1 MFKQDSLCGG
11 VTRKWGMG
19 AGMRRAWCGGLI
31 MGWLLLLTAPTH
43 ATEADDRYIKIYTT
57 IQQADTL
64 SKAGEIEKA
73 KTKYAE
79 ADKALRELKQRYP
92 NWNPKLVTMRQ
103 NYLADQQAKL
113 SRPEPEPES
122 ATTMAPRPAS
132 NGPQIKLISAG
143 AEPLEAYR
151 LQAQPGSAQ
160 NVKMSIAMSMTMGV
174 PGMAGEAVK
183 LPAVQLEARVTTK
196 SVAANQ
202 DITYEAVFEK
212 VEIASDPGAEP
223 MMLQAMEQQMGGLK
237 GAVVTGVLS
246 DRYHSKQ
253 AEIKLPAGADA
264 SVRESL
270 EQMKGALVN
279 PALALPEAAIGVGAK
294 WEIRTRHKENN
305 INVDLVATHELM
317 AAADGRLTIKSVT
330 ARSAANQKI
339 ANPMMPTLK
348 VDLTKLT
355 GANTEEFVLDLTKLL
370 PLTYQA
376 NDWSELSMAMNQG
389 GQKQTM
395 TMKMEV
401 RSKLESE

>member
-1 MFKQDSLCGG
+1 
-11 VTRKWGMG
+11 MG

-73 KTKYAE
+73 KARYAE

-113 SRPEPEPES
+113 SRPEPEPEVV
-122 ATTMAPRPAS
+122 TTVAARPS
-132 NGPQIKLISAG
+132 SDQPQIKLISAG
-143 AEPLEAYR
+143 AAPLEAYR
-151 LQAQPGSAQ
+151 LQAQPGSQ
-160 NVKMSIAMSMTMGV
+160 QKVKMTATMSMTMGG
-174 PGMAGEAVK
+174 PGLPGEPVK
-183 LPAVQLEARVTTK
+183 IPTIQLDATVTTK

-202 DITYEAVFEK
+202 DVAYEAVFDKME
-212 VEIASDPGAEP
+212 VAGDAGGEP
-223 MMLQAMEQQMGGLK
+223 AMIQALEQQFGGLK
-237 GAVVTGVLS
+237 GAVVTGLLS
-246 DRYHSKQ
+246 DRYHSKK
-253 AEIKLPAGADA
+253 AEVKLPAGADA
-264 SVRESL
+264 SVRDSV

-279 PALALPEAAIGVGAK
+279 PALLLPEEPIGVGAK

-305 INVDLVATHELM
+305 INVDLVAQHELV

-330 ARSAANQKI
+330 TRSAATQKI
-339 ANPMMPTLK
+339 ANPLMPNLK

-355 GANTEEFVLDLTKLL
+355 GGNTEEFVLDLTRLL

-376 NDWSELSMAMNQG
+376 NDWTEMSMAMNHQG
-389 GQKQTM
+389 QRQTM

-401 RSKLESE
+401 RSELKSE